1 MNDINLASV
10 EKAFQQWRI
19 GRYSRAEPIPEE
31 LWSMA
36 LGLYPQYKRSVIC
49 HHLRLSGAQFKRRL
63 EIGDDRCA
71 NNGFVLASCDE
82 VKTTPLKNVDI
93 QLTIQGQARSMTLC
107 LDMYTLAQVLPHVSA
122 LL

>member
-49 HHLRLSGAQFKRRL
+49 HHLRLHYRMQ
-63 EIGDDRCA
+63 
-71 NNGFVLASCDE
+71 
-82 VKTTPLKNVDI
+82 
-93 QLTIQGQARSMTLC
+93 
-107 LDMYTLAQVLPHVSA
+107 
-122 LL
+122 